1 MKNINKINM
10 FDNRL
15 KRIISKFVSAVLVT
29 VLFGTA
35 FGEVT
40 FFDSKG
46 YNISETV
53 AYAEEGKSVT
63 LNALNKDKID
73 AAYGTDVSP
82 SEPMGSTLTK
92 DTLHMFV
99 EHKLGNDTTI
109 TTAYYD
115 IPESILTERNPSRK
129 TVQIEVTYY
138 DGGAGGYFLLNYD
151 GIKDHNKQHEE
162 PGNVWGCDRSYE
174 KKNNSGESVLTD
186 INPKYATK
194 TFTIYDLRAG
204 GGISDSG
211 QGVLAADFSIT
222 AYLYTVYIKE
232 VKVKVLN
239 TISPIS
245 LNVESDSVGNIFF
258 DGDERRFD
266 LKFGNTSN
274 AEQSYSAS
282 WSIHTYDDELDEC
295 TAENR
300 KASGEI
306 VSMSLGS
313 GSEDTTKFYIPESVK
328 LDYGCYTLKV
338 DIKGTGIAESF
349 EIPFS
354 VCITNTRETRS
365 NRLGVATHTGIDY
378 DEGLIFDL
386 LDKAGIGTVRTG
398 LQWFQLE
405 KYKSEPGDYDESVV
419 PEFQTRTQYDDFF
432 EQIEKHGMKAT
443 INLGSPSP
451 NYYLTGPDENGV
463 VSKRRASANYMPD
476 NDSTRKAY
484 GRALVA
490 MLDMYGKNID
500 MVEILNEPEYEGS
513 NKAGLDPTYY
523 ALLVAEASKAVRAS
537 KHNGTKIG
545 AYVYGV
551 YAKDEDKS
559 EAQQDYVYKMQKELF
574 DILFGDEKGAN
585 NVFDTDGQ
593 SLIYKYADGFI
604 AHPYVKYFF
613 NDIVPPRK
621 FNIQTAAADANYLK
635 QLLKAKGCG
644 NRPIHYTEYGDKASF
659 AYLGQKRVGWIRK
672 GERAQAAFVAR
683 NTIQMY
689 GANMGDK
696 FFIYNFVN
704 VGLSDCYSEQN
715 FGLVKAQNYKVPYA
729 AKPAYIAIS
738 AMSNMIGLCDTY
750 DTVAFDDKKAVYK
763 CTDSVNPNR
772 TVYVFGA
779 EEDESYTFTPD
790 GDSAEFYD
798 MYGNKLDGIT
808 KNGGSYNLTIGTE
821 PMYAVVESGKPVI
834 SHTEFDEYTLVSAR
848 FPDKEIGDSVIVTAY
863 DENGNLE
870 DTRTVVLDG
879 KKSCVIKFPFDNKVN
894 HTVKFEAVRVSYSY
908 EVQGSKTMKTDVE
921 VDNSTGD
928 MSVSA
933 RYLGGRQG
941 DAVSLEVT
949 DANGKALYYDQM
961 YLDENLECSTEFKVD
976 PSTRYIVTL
985 GKVNHTV
992 KFEVVGVIYS
1002 YEVQGSKTMKTDVE
1016 VNNSTGDMS
1025 VSARYLGGRQ
1035 GDAVSLEVTDANGNA
1050 LYYDQMYLDEN
1061 LECSTEFKVDPSV
1074 RYIVTLGTEG
1084 LKKAHI
1090 VQKDVG
1096 QIMFTV
1102 KKGSNVINRFDEM
1115 ASGGLNNVNPVV
1127 YVEFLGDSSGNQSE
1141 RKFDL
1146 IIAGYSDNGTL
1157 SYAAVKGINDMS
1169 RDSLNSN
1176 KYSYSLNTANFG
1188 GAVKARFY
1196 LVDSV
1201 RNLRLLC
1208 EDIELK

>member
-1 MKNINKINM
+1 MKNINKI
-10 FDNRL
+10 
-15 KRIISKFVSAVLVT
+15 IYKFVSAVLAT

-35 FGEVT
+35 FGGVT
-40 FFDSKG
+40 VFNVKA
-46 YNISETV
+46 YNISEMSVYAAEGEGV
-53 AYAEEGKSVT
+53 AI
-63 LNALNKDKID
+63 NAVNKNKID

-82 SEPMGSTLTK
+82 SEPVGSKLTQN
-92 DTLHMFV
+92 TLHLFAENV
-99 EHKLGNDTTI
+99 AGNDTII

-115 IPESILTERNPSRK
+115 IPESILAAGNPNRK
-129 TVQIEVTYY
+129 TVQVEVTYY
-138 DGGAGGYFLLNYD
+138 DGGEGGYFLLNYD
-151 GIKDHNKQHEE
+151 GIKDSNKQHEE
-162 PGNVWGCDRSYE
+162 PGNVWGCDRSDE

-222 AYLYTVYIKE
+222 AYLHTVYIKE

-274 AEQSYSAS
+274 AVQSFSAS

-306 VSMSLGS
+306 VSMSLRS

-354 VCITNTRETRS
+354 VCIANTRETRS
-365 NRLGVATHTGIDY
+365 NRLGVATHTRIDY

-405 KYKSEPGDYDESVV
+405 KYRSEPGDYDENVV

-476 NDSTRKAY
+476 NDSIRKAY

-490 MLDMYGKNID
+490 MLDMYGENID

-545 AYVYGV
+545 AYVYGAF
-551 YAKDEDKS
+551 AKEEGKS
-559 EAQQDYVYKMQKELF
+559 EEQQDYLYKMQKNLI
-574 DILFGDEKGAN
+574 DTLFGDEKGAN
-585 NVFDTDGQ
+585 NVLDTDGQ

-613 NDIVPPRK
+613 KYIADRK
-621 FNIQTAAADANYLK
+621 FNIQTAAADANQLK
-635 QLLKAKGCG
+635 QWLKDRGCDG
-644 NRPIHYTEYGDKASF
+644 RPIHYTEYGDKASF
-659 AYLGQKRVGWIRK
+659 AYIGQKRVGWIRK

-738 AMSNMIGLCDTY
+738 AMSNMIGSCDTY
-750 DTVAFDDKKAVYK
+750 DTVAFDDNKAVYK

-790 GDSAEFYD
+790 GGSAEFYD

-808 KNGGSYNLTIGTE
+808 KNGGSYNITIGTE

-848 FPDKEIGDSVIVTAY
+848 FPDKEIGDDVTVTAY

-870 DTRTVVLDG
+870 ETKTLSLDSR
-879 KKSCVIKFPFDNKVN
+879 KSCVIKFPFDNRMN
-894 HTVKFEAVRVSYSY
+894 HTVRFEA
-908 EVQGSKTMKTDVE
+908 D
-921 VDNSTGD
+921 
-928 MSVSA
+928 
-933 RYLGGRQG
+933 
-941 DAVSLEVT
+941 
-949 DANGKALYYDQM
+949 
-961 YLDENLECSTEFKVD
+961 
-976 PSTRYIVTL
+976 
-985 GKVNHTV
+985 
-992 KFEVVGVIYS
+992 GVIYS